1 MFLFVFCCIVAIVL
15 LVVAIYVSFFKDEDL
30 GFALLLIDVFFFI
43 VVAISGSY
51 YSYKEGEVQGLL
63 CSGKYEIVSNENYSL
78 NELKSFIKI
87 NGYYLKEVDDEQ

>member
-1 MFLFVFCCIVAIVL
+1 MFLFVFYCIVAIVL
-15 LVVAIYVSFFKDEDL
+15 LIVAIYVSFFKDEDL
-30 GFALLLIDVFFFI
+30 GFTLLLIDIFFFI

-51 YSYKEGEVQGLL
+51 YFYKEGEVQGLI
-63 CSGKYEIVSNENYSL
+63 CSGKYEIVDNENYSL

>member
-1 MFLFVFCCIVAIVL
+1 MFLFAFYCVIAIVL

-30 GFALLLIDVFFFI
+30 GFTLLLIDIFFFI

-51 YSYKEGEVQGLL
+51 CFYKEGEVQGLL
-63 CSGKYEIVSNENYSL
+63 CSGKYEIVSNEDYSL

-87 NGYYLKEVDDEQ
+87 NGYYLKEIDNEQ

>member
-1 MFLFVFCCIVAIVL
+1 MFLFVFYCIIAIVL

-30 GFALLLIDVFFFI
+30 GFALLLLDVFFFI
-43 VVAISGSY
+43 VVAITGSY
-51 YSYKEGEVQGLL
+51 YSYKEGTVNGLL

-87 NGYYLKEVDDEQ
+87 NGYYLKEIENEQ

>member
-63 CSGKYEIVSNENYSL
+63 CSGKYDIVSNENYSL

>member
-1 MFLFVFCCIVAIVL
+1 MFLFVFCCIVAIAL
-15 LVVAIYVSFFKDEDL
+15 LVVAIYVSFFKDEEW
-30 GFALLLIDVFFFI
+30 GFILLLIDVFFFI

-87 NGYYLKEVDDEQ
+87 NDYYLKEVDDNE